1 MDRRSGT
8 SRDVPGPGS
17 RLLPAA
23 GNHGPGRASGPDAG
37 GMKRPMRNTKLVTL
51 LGALAIVASACST
64 SATPAPAT
72 PAPATPAPAT
82 QAPAATPA
90 TATQAPA
97 ATPEATPA
105 ATLAPAGLTGTLNVW
120 SSYGSS
126 GGSAEARAFA
136 RVIGNVQAANEGL
149 TITNLDV
156 PFSDIFK
163 KFDTESAAGGGPDML
178 ITPNDSLG
186 DQVRGGFFVD
196 LTGKIDDVLAD
207 TVDVAKAGTMVDGKV
222 YMVPEGLK
230 AVAMYYDSKKVTTVP
245 KTTDDLMNFVKG
257 GGKVG
262 IIAPDGYFGWGW
274 YAAFG
279 GKIFDDN
286 DKCAATATTGVADAM
301 KYISDLK
308 KAGALVDSELRQ
320 GQRRLQ
326 ERDHRHHLQRQLD
339 ARRLPRLAAGRRRGG
354 HAVRTRV
361 AMHRRSSA
369 STAGTST
376 SRAPSRTSRSRRP
389 SSSPG
394 RSRSRSTSTRPAT
407 SPPARASPSSI
418 RSTKSF
424 AEAIAKGIPR
434 PQTKEFG
441 NYWGAFGDAWTK
453 VLTAAA
459 DPTATVAAACATM
472 DKANGK

>member
-8 SRDVPGPGS
+8 FRDVPGPVS

-51 LGALAIVASACST
+51 LGALAIIASACST

-90 TATQAPA
+90 AATQAPA

-163 KFDTESAAGGGPDML
+163 KFSTESAAGGGPDML

-245 KTTDDLMNFVKG
+245 KTTDDLMSFVKG
-257 GGKVG
+257 GGKIG
-262 IIAPDGYFGWGW
+262 IIAPDAYFAWGW

-279 GKIFDDN
+279 GKIFDDSN
-286 DKCAATATTGVADAM
+286 KCAATATTGVADAM

-308 KAGALVDSELRQ
+308 KAGALVDSNY
-320 GQRRLQ
+320 GKVN
-326 ERDHRHHLQRQLD
+326 D
-339 ARRLPRLAAGRRRGG
+339 AFK
-354 HAVRTRV
+354 
-361 AMHRRSSA
+361 S
-369 STAGTST
+369 GTIDIIFNGNWT
-376 SRAPSRTSRSRRP
+376 L
-389 SSSPG
+389 G
-394 RSRSRSTSTRPAT
+394 DY
-407 SPPARASPSSI
+407 RASRPDVAVAALPSGPGGDASPLVGVDGWYLNVGGTQQDLALGAAKQLAGPE
-418 RSTKSF
+418 SQSVYVDQAGHVPASKSVALVDPLTKSF
-424 AEAIAKGIPR
+424 ADAMAKGFPR

-441 NYWGAFGDAWTK
+441 NYWAPFGDAWTK